1 MLNQEI
7 CNFEIIPDDV
17 KLYTVSEVA
26 KILKT
31 NRNYVYELIKSG
43 RLPCIQLGHI
53 KIRHDALATFL
64 RNGEGFNYTD
74 PYNIV
79 KAS

>member
-1 MLNQEI
+1 MVSQDLRNI
-7 CNFEIIPDDV
+7 DIIPDDV
-17 KLYTVSEVA
+17 KLYTVAEVA

-31 NRNYVYELIKSG
+31 NRNYIYELIKSG

-53 KIRHDALATFL
+53 KIRHDALADFL
-64 RNGEGFNYTD
+64 KKGEGFNYND
-74 PYNIV
+74 PYNII